1 MHYFIYPTANS
12 WISSGSSHVT
22 DETFRDQNFGQD
34 QILELKKEY
43 FNNSFDYETRILIN
57 FAGNSFNEISQSVID
72 GDIPHASTGL
82 TKYYLRLY
90 EAEGNQELSSDY
102 QIQAFPLS
110 QSWDEGTG
118 KFGDNPKITNGV
130 SWENRNYP
138 AGGTATSWS
147 RVHSDGSDVRL
158 HGGNFMTGSGYEA
171 SQSFS
176 YASPDIEMDVTS
188 IVDNWL
194 VGSAS
199 NNGFLL
205 RFSSSLAHTNGIVT
219 RGTGITGSFAQL
231 KFFSRNTHTIYAPKL
246 EVRWDDHIACSGSNT
261 GSLTELTM
269 SGGADNYLYMIGLR
283 ESYKENE
290 KVRFRVG
297 ARKRYIQKSFS
308 SAVHTVSSSFIP
320 EDSGSYSILDVATG
334 ETIIPFSGYTSMSCD
349 STSNYFTQWMN
360 TFEPDRA
367 YKIIYK
373 LKYDDGQEH
382 IVDNNFEF
390 IIER

>member
-1 MHYFIYPTANS
+1 MHYFIYPTADS
-12 WISSGSSHVT
+12 WISSGSST
-22 DETFRDQNFGQD
+22 ITGESFRDQNFGQD
-34 QILELKKEY
+34 QILELKKQY
-43 FNNSFDYETRILIN
+43 FNNSFNYETRILIN
-57 FAGNSFNEISQSVID
+57 FAGSSFNEISQSVID

-82 TKYYLRLY
+82 AKYYLRLY
-90 EAEGNQELSSDY
+90 EAEGNKELSTDY
-102 QIQAFPLS
+102 QIQAFAIS

-118 KFGDNPKITNGV
+118 NFGDDPKITNGV

-138 AGGTATSWS
+138 AGGNAVTWSTSGP
-147 RVHSDGSDVRL
+147 DGADVAR
-158 HGGNFMTGSGYEA
+158 HGGHYMSGSRGVEA

-188 IVDNWL
+188 IVDQWL

-205 RFSSSLAHTNGIVT
+205 RFSASAGDHYNTVDPGF
-219 RGTGITGSFAQL
+219 TGSFGQL
-231 KFFSRNTHTIYAPKL
+231 KFFSKNTHTIYAPKL

-283 ESYKENE
+283 ESYREDE

-308 SAVHTVSSSFIP
+308 STLHTVSSSFIP
-320 EDSGSYSILDVATG
+320 EDSGSYSILDIATG

-349 STSNYFTQWMN
+349 TTSNYFTQWMN
-360 TFEPDRA
+360 TFEPDRV

-373 LKYDDGQEH
+373 LKYNDGQEQ
-382 IVDNNFEF
+382 IFDNNFEF
-390 IIER
+390 TVKRK